1 MRYTIGIGTYFGIPL
16 KVHATFP
23 LIVLVYAAVAWR
35 GGTGA
40 DALHT
45 ALLVLGL
52 FVCVVLHELGHCLQ
66 ARRYGVRFRDIVLFP
81 IGGVARAESIP
92 DRPRHEILVAL
103 AGPAVNFLID
113 ATLFGVLAT
122 LNIPPHGEGYWVE
135 LAWANLGLGVFN
147 LVPAFPMDGGRVLRG
162 ALATRLPY
170 LQATRRAC
178 AVGQLVALG
187 FATIAFLD
195 FSFAMLAVIA
205 VLVFVGGML
214 EERAIAARVTLQGR
228 RVGDLVDVKT
238 PVLSAGDRVESVPLR
253 RGTPAFA
260 LAGEAGS
267 LEGVVVASDVL
278 RALRD
283 GRAAEPL
290 GTIARRDFPVA
301 EANTEA
307 ARVYR
312 YLRESNKSY
321 AAVVDGDRFVGLFHA
336 ADGW

>member
-1 MRYTIGIGTYFGIPL
+1 MRYTVGIGTYFGIPL

-23 LIVLVYAAVAWR
+23 LIVLIYAAVAWR
-35 GGTGA
+35 GGSGA

-52 FVCVVLHELGHCLQ
+52 FACVVMHELGHCLQ
-66 ARRYGVRFRDIVLFP
+66 AKRYGVRFRDIVLLP

-103 AGPAVNFLID
+103 AGPAVNLLIA
-113 ATLFGVLAT
+113 ATVFGALATFGV
-122 LNIPPHGEGYWVE
+122 PPHGEGYWVE
-135 LAWANLGLGVFN
+135 LAWANLGLAIFN

-162 ALATRLPY
+162 LLAMRWPY
-170 LQATRRAC
+170 LEATRRAR
-178 AVGQLVALG
+178 AVAQLVALG

-195 FSFAMLAVIA
+195 FSFATLALIA
-205 VLVFVGGML
+205 VFVFVGGML

-228 RVGDLVDVKT
+228 RVGDLVDVQT
-238 PVLSAGDRVESVPLR
+238 PVLSAEDRVESVPIR
-253 RGTPAFA
+253 HGAPAFA

-301 EANTEA
+301 EASTEA
-307 ARVYR
+307 ARLDR